1 MFPVTITLN
10 NAEQLNAV
18 ITAMHPLTNMKGL
31 TKTEVAEITKVIAE
45 KKPVAEKSPPPASE
59 TTAATAPVDTQTT
72 AAVSDAPAAKVESSG
87 AILDKDALT
96 TAIKAAIAKAGRDP
110 VAALIQSY
118 GAAKGSEIALEKRAE
133 FDAKLL
139 ALAA

>member
-18 ITAMHPLTNMKGL
+18 LAALGNAPSQAAAVKP
-31 TKTEVAEITKVIAE
+31 KDQAVAE
-45 KKPVAEKSPPPASE
+45 KKPVAEKSPPPAAVTE
-59 TTAATAPVDTQTT
+59 VAATQAT
-72 AAVSDAPAAKVESSG
+72 AAVADAPAAKVEASV

-96 TAIKAAIAKAGRDP
+96 TATKAAIAKAGRDP
-110 VAALIQSY
+110 VVALIQSY

>member
-18 ITAMHPLTNMKGL
+18 MAAMNIGNAAIAKASA
-31 TKTEVAEITKVIAE
+31 KTEAVTE
-45 KKPVAEKSPPPASE
+45 KKQEQKAP
-59 TTAATAPVDTQTT
+59 AATAPAATQAT
-72 AAVSDAPAAKVESSG
+72 AAATDAPAAKAETSA

-96 TAIKAAIAKAGRDP
+96 SATKAAIAKVGREE
-110 VAALIQSY
+110 VVALIASY
-118 GAAKGSEIALEKRAE
+118 GAAKGSEIAVEKRAE